1 MKPQKRPFAVEIKH
15 SRRSQKPPAG
25 SIWSDVDLT
34 AYQLSEI
41 DREALAGKPEIPAE
55 PIKKELEAI
64 ANDATAEGAALNRK
78 SPAPSS
84 VGIVKA
90 SGLHYVQ
97 VYDNGA
103 KHELI
108 GPFRTREQAQAEAA
122 KWIERFKSEPQ
133 Q

>member
-15 SRRSQKPPAG
+15 SRRSQKSPAG
-25 SIWSDVDLT
+25 SIWGDVDLT
-34 AYQLSEI
+34 AYQLSEV
-41 DREALAGKPEIPAE
+41 DRETSTGKPEIATPVT
-55 PIKKELEAI
+55 KELEAMT
-64 ANDATAEGAALNRK
+64 NDAPVGGTTLNREP
-78 SPAPSS
+78 PAPSS

-108 GPFRTREQAQAEAA
+108 GPFRTRELAQGEAT
-122 KWIERFKSEPQ
+122 KWIARFQLKSQ